1 MESFGWTSIIS
12 LINSNP
18 FIFVASF
25 EMAGK
30 DSMRKLKLSK
40 LATLGSQEKTL
51 SEDLIIQ
58 TVTKTINLVLL

>member
-25 EMAGK
+25 GMAGK

-51 SEDLIIQ
+51 SEGLIIQ
-58 TVTKTINLVLL
+58 TATKTINLVLL